1 MNHQEVE
8 NELRFL
14 MQWRNNGISF
24 IPGSPGVEM
33 LNACSKML
41 LNASDK
47 ILNDPNI
54 NIGNL
59 FKYGENQ
66 GDQEFRENLAHFLTD
81 EYGDDVKSSNL
92 MVTAGATQG
101 LHAILTILCDKKTP
115 VFIEDPT
122 YFLASRM
129 IKDDLQI
136 NTIPVQGD
144 ETGMIPECLE
154 KALVSY
160 KDQKQ
165 NVTCEPSSRFWA
177 AVYLVP
183 VFSNPTGWTY
193 TEERCKKLVLVARKY
208 NILLIAE
215 DVYNLIYF
223 QDACPPKR
231 LLSYDLATDPDYT
244 GGNVLSNGT
253 FSKIFAP
260 SIRLGW
266 IEGPAKLL
274 CPIYESFLTWSGGSF
289 NHYMAKVMSH
299 LLSSGALTEHTEWL
313 RVSYKKRLAALC
325 DTLDEYKPTDWQYH
339 RPKGGFFVWV
349 TFPEHISA
357 LEFLRFARERYDVTF
372 LPGICCSPTLGSKN
386 SARLAFSSLNED
398 AIVSGLKKLIL
409 AYEKFTKSKKN
420 ELA

>member
-1 MNHQEVE
+1 
-8 NELRFL
+8 
-14 MQWRNNGISF
+14 
-24 IPGSPGVEM
+24 
-33 LNACSKML
+33 
-41 LNASDK
+41 
-47 ILNDPNI
+47 
-54 NIGNL
+54 
-59 FKYGENQ
+59 
-66 GDQEFRENLAHFLTD
+66 
-81 EYGDDVKSSNL
+81 
-92 MVTAGATQG
+92 
-101 LHAILTILCDKKTP
+101 
-115 VFIEDPT
+115 
-122 YFLASRM
+122 
-129 IKDDLQI
+129 
-136 NTIPVQGD
+136 
-144 ETGMIPECLE
+144 MIPECLE
-154 KALVSY
+154 KALLSY

-193 TEERCKKLVLVARKY
+193 TEERCKKLVQVARKY

-231 LLSYDLATDPDYT
+231 LLSYDLATDADYT

-260 SIRLGW
+260 SVRLGW

-274 CPIYESFLTWSGGSF
+274 CPIYESLLATPFRKKEKKQLSKSDPT
-289 NHYMAKVMSH
+289 KVPHDNSAVSH
-299 LLSSGALTEHTEWL
+299 NVNKPSQLHLE
-313 RVSYKKRLAALC
+313 KRLAALC
-325 DTLDEYKPTDWQYH
+325 DTLDELKPTDWQYH

-409 AYEKFTKSKKN
+409 AYENFTKSKKN